1 MSGLVLKA
9 RRLTP
14 ARIIIF
20 GFLALILFGALLLTL
35 PVSTRDGLGASFED
49 ALFTATSATC
59 VTGLVVQ
66 DTYTY
71 WSPFGQA
78 VVLAL
83 IQIGGMGVVTMAL
96 AIFTITGRR
105 IGLKQRVVM
114 QETVSAPHVGGMVR
128 LVGFIV
134 RGTLLVE
141 GAGAVVLA
149 LRFCPQFGFGKGLW
163 FAVFH
168 SVSAF
173 CNAGFDLMG
182 ESGAFSS
189 LVHYSADP
197 LVNIAI
203 MALITIGGI
212 GFFVW
217 DDLLQNGLRFRRYRL
232 QTKLVLVTS
241 GLLIVLPAAYLY
253 FVEFSHPQW
262 AGLSAGERV
271 LAALFQSVT
280 TRTAGFNT
288 IDQTALSGPALML
301 CTLTMLVGG
310 SPGSTAGRL
319 QNHQPCRAGAVR
331 GLGAAPAR
339 QHSGVFAALS
349 AGGAAPHGHAGDAVC
364 RAVSGGRHGH
374 LRVGRRAP
382 FGRPVRD
389 GQRHC
394 HRGPHGGHHA
404 RAWACLAPC
413 AGVFDVF
420 WARGRPDAAVCR
432 GGRAPCAARHAAR
445 RKGECGLTRGHC
457 RALRPPRRAE

>member
-197 LVNIAI
+197 LVNITI

-217 DDLLQNGLRFRRYRL
+217 DDLLQNGLHFRRYRL

-310 SPGSTAGRL
+310 SPGSTAGGFNTTSLAVLVLCVASVLRQRDSIQVFSRRFPPVVL
-319 QNHQPCRAGAVR
+319 RHTATLVTLYAGLFLAGAMAMCEWDGVPLSAALYETASAIATVGLMVGITP
-331 GLGAAPAR
+331 GLGLAS
-339 QHSGVFAALS
+339 HLVLVFLMYFGRVGGLTLLYAV
-349 AGGAAPHGHAGDAVC
+349 AGAHPAPHGTLPEEKVN
-364 RAVSGGRHGH
+364 
-374 LRVGRRAP
+374 VG
-382 FGRPVRD
+382 
-389 GQRHC
+389 
-394 HRGPHGGHHA
+394 
-404 RAWACLAPC
+404 
-413 AGVFDVF
+413 
-420 WARGRPDAAVCR
+420 
-432 GGRAPCAARHAAR
+432 
-445 RKGECGLTRGHC
+445 
-457 RALRPPRRAE
+457 

>member
-217 DDLLQNGLRFRRYRL
+217 DDLLQNGLHFRRYRL

-288 IDQTALSGPALML
+288 IDQTALSGPA
-301 CTLTMLVGG
+301 
-310 SPGSTAGRL
+310 
-319 QNHQPCRAGAVR
+319 
-331 GLGAAPAR
+331 
-339 QHSGVFAALS
+339 
-349 AGGAAPHGHAGDAVC
+349 
-364 RAVSGGRHGH
+364 
-374 LRVGRRAP
+374 
-382 FGRPVRD
+382 
-389 GQRHC
+389 
-394 HRGPHGGHHA
+394 HR
-404 RAWACLAPC
+404 
-413 AGVFDVF
+413 
-420 WARGRPDAAVCR
+420 
-432 GGRAPCAARHAAR
+432 
-445 RKGECGLTRGHC
+445 
-457 RALRPPRRAE
+457 

>member
-197 LVNIAI
+197 LVNITI

-217 DDLLQNGLRFRRYRL
+217 DDLLQNGLHFRRYRL

-310 SPGSTAGRL
+310 SPGSTAGGFKTTSLAVLVLCVASVLRQRDSIQVFSRRFPPVVL
-319 QNHQPCRAGAVR
+319 RHTATLVTLYAGLFLAGAMAICEWDGVPLSAALYETASAIATVGLTVGITP
-331 GLGAAPAR
+331 GLGLA
-339 QHSGVFAALS
+339 S
-349 AGGAAPHGHAGDAVC
+349 
-364 RAVSGGRHGH
+364 H
-374 LRVGRRAP
+374 LCWC
-382 FGRPVRD
+382 F
-389 GQRHC
+389 
-394 HRGPHGGHHA
+394 
-404 RAWACLAPC
+404 
-413 AGVFDVF
+413 
-420 WARGRPDAAVCR
+420 
-432 GGRAPCAARHAAR
+432 
-445 RKGECGLTRGHC
+445 
-457 RALRPPRRAE
+457 

>member
-197 LVNIAI
+197 LVNITI

-217 DDLLQNGLRFRRYRL
+217 DDLLQNGLHFRRYRL

-310 SPGSTAGRL
+310 SPGSTAGGFKTTSLAVLVLCVASVLRQRDSIQVFSRRFPL
-319 QNHQPCRAGAVR
+319 VVLRHTATLVTLYAGLFLAGAMAICEWDGVPLSAALYETASAIATVGLTVGITP
-331 GLGAAPAR
+331 GLGLAS
-339 QHSGVFAALS
+339 HLVLVFLMYFGRVGGLTLLYAV
-349 AGGAAPHGHAGDAVC
+349 AGAHPAPHGTLPEEKVN
-364 RAVSGGRHGH
+364 
-374 LRVGRRAP
+374 VG
-382 FGRPVRD
+382 
-389 GQRHC
+389 
-394 HRGPHGGHHA
+394 
-404 RAWACLAPC
+404 
-413 AGVFDVF
+413 
-420 WARGRPDAAVCR
+420 
-432 GGRAPCAARHAAR
+432 
-445 RKGECGLTRGHC
+445 
-457 RALRPPRRAE
+457 

>member
-1 MSGLVLKA
+1 M
-9 RRLTP
+9 
-14 ARIIIF
+14 
-20 GFLALILFGALLLTL
+20 
-35 PVSTRDGLGASFED
+35 
-49 ALFTATSATC
+49 
-59 VTGLVVQ
+59 
-66 DTYTY
+66 
-71 WSPFGQA
+71 
-78 VVLAL
+78 
-83 IQIGGMGVVTMAL
+83 
-96 AIFTITGRR
+96 
-105 IGLKQRVVM
+105 
-114 QETVSAPHVGGMVR
+114 R

-217 DDLLQNGLRFRRYRL
+217 DDLLQNGLHFRRYRL

-310 SPGSTAGRL
+310 SPGSTAGGFKTTSLAVLVLCVASVLRQRDSIQVFSRRFPPVVL
-319 QNHQPCRAGAVR
+319 RHTATLVTLYAGLFLAGAMAICEWDGVPLSAALYETASAIATVGLTVGITP
-331 GLGAAPAR
+331 GLGLAS
-339 QHSGVFAALS
+339 HLVLVFLMYFGRVGGLTLLYAV
-349 AGGAAPHGHAGDAVC
+349 AGAHPAPHGTLPEEKVN
-364 RAVSGGRHGH
+364 
-374 LRVGRRAP
+374 VG
-382 FGRPVRD
+382 
-389 GQRHC
+389 
-394 HRGPHGGHHA
+394 
-404 RAWACLAPC
+404 
-413 AGVFDVF
+413 
-420 WARGRPDAAVCR
+420 
-432 GGRAPCAARHAAR
+432 
-445 RKGECGLTRGHC
+445 
-457 RALRPPRRAE
+457 

>member
-262 AGLSAGERV
+262 AELSAGERV

-310 SPGSTAGRL
+310 SPGSTAGGFKTTSLAVLVLCVASVLRQRDSIQVFSRRFPPVVL
-319 QNHQPCRAGAVR
+319 RHTATLVTLYAGLFLAGAMAICEWDGVPLSAALYETASAIATVGLTVGITP
-331 GLGAAPAR
+331 GLGLAS
-339 QHSGVFAALS
+339 HLVLVFLMYFGRVGGLTLLYAV
-349 AGGAAPHGHAGDAVC
+349 AGAHPAPHGTLPEEKVN
-364 RAVSGGRHGH
+364 
-374 LRVGRRAP
+374 VG
-382 FGRPVRD
+382 
-389 GQRHC
+389 
-394 HRGPHGGHHA
+394 
-404 RAWACLAPC
+404 
-413 AGVFDVF
+413 
-420 WARGRPDAAVCR
+420 
-432 GGRAPCAARHAAR
+432 
-445 RKGECGLTRGHC
+445 
-457 RALRPPRRAE
+457 